1 MILIV
6 IVVRFAPSRKA
17 MWVMVGVKIEERVF
31 HATMTE
37 YALVVIGVIK
47 RVEKPVVIASQ
58 SAVAMRIA

>member
-6 IVVRFAPSRKA
+6 NLLALALLQEA
-17 MWVMVGVKIEERVF
+17 MWVMVGVKVEERVF
-31 HATMTE
+31 YATMTE